1 MPYPYNPAGYDPMF
15 QANMPND
22 YSNPTNF
29 GGYGAPMG
37 GWNVNSAYMTP
48 SYLAPY
54 RPTYSG
60 NPNFQMPMMGFGA
73 AASKAIP
80 NPFAPPTPYYVSPL
94 MYSQRAS
101 SEFVNKVGDAGMAG
115 AQYLSSA
122 VVGLAAYAA
131 MDSLRFQGLGGSQQ
145 DIRAASHWWRSN
157 MPTWA
162 GGAGSASE
170 AAYLSRSQTLF
181 EAGGRAIGGG
191 AGRAIGGAMTAAAQS
206 ASMLFRGRGISGLPS
221 FANGLGR
228 VGAFGGAVAGSLF
241 LPYMAAEG
249 IGSMFDQTVFTPY
262 ISGRQTADMI
272 QDSMRGTY
280 TGLGTAGSPLDVSAS
295 NATRMGFDLSRIAN
309 ANPQFGMRSASDIF
323 AGASA
328 AGLFKGTGFNNGDIQ
343 RRFKEVTQSV
353 SLMMSVFNDPSTQ
366 DAIARLGELSHAG
379 GLNKLTALSGLGMR
393 YRTASAITGLGTRE
407 LMAGVGSQGQMMFA
421 QSGLT
426 PYLGQLAAVNAMSGI
441 SAAYRGG
448 LISSPSLAMM
458 GGAEGAT
465 QLAVQAQ
472 IGLARNP
479 YSEMVAFNQYV
490 LGKGPGS
497 MVNNIATFG
506 NFMAGNPLSAY
517 GSFMM
522 NKDVALSSM
531 IRDNPGQLIRNVVEH
546 MRNMPGGINKNGK
559 VDAMAAASIMMS
571 MGMTPDQIRALYGQ
585 MQGEASAMK
594 GGAYSAAYQES
605 LASALNNTGLTYYSD
620 SNWNPSKHM
629 YNLRMFGKKLRDSAS
644 INLVQPYADSMASF
658 VDWMT
663 GINYGLTNLSG
674 LENAAI
680 MNTMSPTMS
689 PADLDREMTFT
700 TGTGSY
706 NYANINRLLKSR
718 PRAEGLFEAGASG
731 VMMAAGS
738 KLYTAGSAIP
748 LKPAWPYLLAKGGLM
763 GAGLLAT
770 GLGGYHAVAG
780 VSKYMNYNSSVP
792 KHLRGSISA
801 IRALGDARIGNL
813 DPNKLASNDLVY
825 DLVQKTGFTPED
837 IRASLVYI
845 ANESSSTTKIS
856 LFNKYLQDM
865 DDTMSRVSA
874 TMGTSH
880 GNVNKL
886 TRDEKL
892 TLLKFGR
899 KYRAKLSDVVGFAKA
914 VMDEPV
920 IADILSKAGYSNI
933 LSGSSDAD
941 VRGAMDF
948 VRTVGGTTT
957 GQIDPMIMALETAAY
972 ITGGKGQI
980 KLITAD
986 QVKRNL
992 PAANEAVRRVNTKG
1006 KVPSSLV
1013 KMSKDSP
1020 DQILSLAAGSDA
1032 SIDAGLYSMGS
1043 QADVFDMSGLMQAS
1057 TGLQSAA
1064 EELKKAAEY
1073 LQGKGIVTSAP
1084 LSQNGSEGNWFS
1096 NFMTQPRPRH
1106 EPK

>member
-29 GGYGAPMG
+29 GGYGSPMG

-73 AASKAIP
+73 AASRAIP

-115 AQYLSSA
+115 AQYLSST

-191 AGRAIGGAMTAAAQS
+191 AGRAIGGAMTAAVQS

-228 VGAFGGAVAGSLF
+228 IGAFGGAVAGSLF

-249 IGSMFDQTVFTPY
+249 VGSMFDQTVFTPY

-280 TGLGTAGSPLDVSAS
+280 TGLGTTGSPLDVSAS

-328 AGLFKGTGFNNGDIQ
+328 AGLFKGTGFNNGAIQ

-479 YSEMVAFNQYV
+479 YSEMIAFNQYV
-490 LGKGPGS
+490 LGRGPGS

-531 IRDNPGQLIRNVVEH
+531 IRDNPGQLIQNVVERL
-546 MRNMPGGINKNGK
+546 RNMPGGINKNGK
-559 VDAMAAASIMMS
+559 VDAMAAASVMMS
-571 MGMTPDQIRALYGQ
+571 MGMSPDQIRALYGQ

-629 YNLRMFGKKLRDSAS
+629 YNLRMFGKGLRDSAS
-644 INLVQPYADSMASF
+644 RYTVQPYANAMSSIA
-658 VDWMT
+658 DWIT
-663 GINYGLTNLSG
+663 NTNYGFTNLSG
-674 LENAAI
+674 LENAPI

-689 PADLDREMTFT
+689 PADLDKEMTFT
-700 TGTGSY
+700 SGTGNY
-706 NYANINRLLKSR
+706 NYSNINRLLGKA
-718 PRAEGLFEAGASG
+718 PRIGGAVESGFAGGMVLAGRAIYTGTPWSLNPYALALKG
-731 VMMAAGS
+731 FGAAAMAIGGMHMAKGA
-738 KLYTAGSAIP
+738 YTA
-748 LKPAWPYLLAKGGLM
+748 Y
-763 GAGLLAT
+763 
-770 GLGGYHAVAG
+770 
-780 VSKYMNYNSSVP
+780 NYDSNSVP

-801 IRALGDARIGNL
+801 IRALGDARIASL

-845 ANESSSTTKIS
+845 VNESSSTTKIS

-880 GNVNKL
+880 GNVDKL

-892 TLLKFGR
+892 TLLAFGR
-899 KYRAKLSDVVGFAKA
+899 KYRAKLNDVVGFAKA

-957 GQIDPMIMALETAAY
+957 GQMDPMVMALETAAY
-972 ITGGKGQI
+972 ITAGKGQI

-1032 SIDAGLYSMGS
+1032 SIDAGLYGMGS

-1073 LQGKGIVTSAP
+1073 LQGKGVVTSAP
-1084 LSQNGSEGNWFS
+1084 LSQNGSEGNWFP

>member
-60 NPNFQMPMMGFGA
+60 NPNFQMPMMSFGA
-73 AASKAIP
+73 AASRAIP

-115 AQYLSSA
+115 AQYVSSA
-122 VVGLAAYAA
+122 VVGLAVYAA

-221 FANGLGR
+221 FASGLGR

-249 IGSMFDQTVFTPY
+249 VGSMFDQTVFTPY

-280 TGLGTAGSPLDVSAS
+280 TGLGTTGSPLDVSAS

-497 MVNNIATFG
+497 MVNNIASFG

-531 IRDNPGQLIRNVVEH
+531 IRDNPGQLIRNVVER

-559 VDAMAAASIMMS
+559 VDAMAAASVMMS
-571 MGMTPDQIRALYGQ
+571 IGMSTDQIRALYGQ

-605 LASALNNTGLTYYSD
+605 LASALSNTGLTYYSD

-629 YNLRMFGKKLRDSAS
+629 YNLRMFGKGLRDSAS
-644 INLVQPYADSMASF
+644 RYTVQPYANAMSSIA
-658 VDWMT
+658 DWIT
-663 GINYGLTNLSG
+663 NTNYGFTNLNG
-674 LENAAI
+674 LENASI

-700 TGTGSY
+700 SGTGNY
-706 NYANINRLLKSR
+706 NYSNINRLLGKA
-718 PRAEGLFEAGASG
+718 PRIGWAVESGFAGGMLLAGRAIYTGTPWSPNPYALALKG
-731 VMMAAGS
+731 FGAAAMAIGGMHMAKGA
-738 KLYTAGSAIP
+738 YTA
-748 LKPAWPYLLAKGGLM
+748 Y
-763 GAGLLAT
+763 
-770 GLGGYHAVAG
+770 
-780 VSKYMNYNSSVP
+780 NYDSNSVP

-801 IRALGDARIGNL
+801 IRALGDARVASL

-825 DLVQKTGFTPED
+825 DLAQKTGSTPED

-845 ANESSSTTKIS
+845 VNESSSTTKVS
-856 LFNKYLQDM
+856 LFNKYLQNM
-865 DDTMSRVSA
+865 DSTMSRVSA

-880 GNVNKL
+880 DNVNKL

-892 TLLKFGR
+892 TLLAFGR

-957 GQIDPMIMALETAAY
+957 GQIDPMIMALETASYMAA
-972 ITGGKGQI
+972 GKGQI

-1064 EELKKAAEY
+1064 EELKKAAAY
-1073 LQGKGIVTSAP
+1073 LQGKGALPTTTP
-1084 LSQNGSEGNWFS
+1084 LSQSEGSSYWS
-1096 NFMTQPRPRH
+1096 LQPLK
-1106 EPK
+1106 ELLGF